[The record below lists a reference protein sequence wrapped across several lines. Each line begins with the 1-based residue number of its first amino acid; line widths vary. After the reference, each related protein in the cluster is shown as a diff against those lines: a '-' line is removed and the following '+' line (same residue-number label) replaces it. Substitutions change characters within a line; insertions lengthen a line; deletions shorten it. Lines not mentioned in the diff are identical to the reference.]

1 MPEQPSTLECITLET
16 GPSPDAA
23 IIWLHGLGADAHDF
37 VPLVEQLQLPSDA
50 AIRFVFPHAPIRPVS
65 LNQGQAMRA
74 WYDLYGLTFDA
85 RDDEQGIKTSSESI
99 RQLCQQQ
106 QALGIE
112 SRRII
117 IAGFSQ
123 GGAIA
128 LHCGLRYPE
137 KLGGIIALSTY
148 LCLKS
153 SLNTEMSA
161 FATQTSVFMAHGQ
174 QDETVL
180 YEYGQQSMQ
189 ILKTA
194 GIPLTWHTYIMG
206 HSVSTE
212 EICDLR
218 SWILQTLTL
227 PSLHSYT

>member
-1 MPEQPSTLECITLET
+1 MAVIEKIQ
-16 GPSPDAA
+16 DAQE
-23 IIWLHGLGADAHDF
+23 D
-37 VPLVEQLQLPSDA
+37 
-50 AIRFVFPHAPIRPVS
+50 
-65 LNQGQAMRA
+65 
-74 WYDLYGLTFDA
+74 
-85 RDDEQGIKTSSESI
+85 RDGIKTGSETV

-112 SRRII
+112 SQRII

-161 FATQTSVFMAHGQ
+161 FATQTPVFMAHGQ
-174 QDETVL
+174 QDEVVL
-180 YEYGQQSMQ
+180 YDYGQQSMQ
-189 ILKTA
+189 ILKAA
-194 GIPLTWHTYIMG
+194 GIPLSWHTYTMG
-206 HSVSTE
+206 HSVCPE
-212 EICDLR
+212 ETSDLR
-218 SWILQTLTL
+218 QWLLQRLPPLSL
-227 PSLHSYT
+227 PSHT